1 MRFLMMQQKGYGLQY
16 RIRNKRKK
24 IRATQELTTV
34 KCNLQKLKAT
44 DTTKPTSKALSQNG
58 LLQITEMTIT
68 SKHE

>member
-1 MRFLMMQQKGYGLQY
+1 MMQQKGYGLRY

-24 IRATQELTTV
+24 IRAAKELTTV

-44 DTTKPTSKALSQNG
+44 DTTKPTSMALGQNA
-58 LLQITEMTIT
+58 LLQITEMIIT